1 MLYDEM
7 LTLTTAQLQQYR
19 ANSKATCSCLG
30 HSKGEQNE
38 NLVRLYTEVLESRNV
53 KPDDSIEGSFNGEGS
68 Y

>member
-19 ANSKATCSCLG
+19 ANAISTCSCLG
-30 HSKGEQNE
+30 HKKADRND
-38 NLVRLYTEVLESRNV
+38 NLVRLYTEVLESRHV